1 MSQGFISTDNPMII
15 TRTIVITITTLL
27 CTAFSIRAGNDAF
40 PPTPIRNQVA
50 TDTINEISFFPINS
64 TRLAESPAL
73 SDLVLRLDSIRY
85 FSPQVVVR
93 GTSSP
98 DGPESFNLALSRKRA
113 KAVRDYIAGNTSL
126 PDSAI
131 SVVAAGEDWQGL
143 REGIERIFSRTDASR
158 INAIIDSHTSA
169 DERERHLRRLG
180 GGRIWRR
187 MSAELFPLL
196 RGVHIDALLS
206 RATTP
211 LQEADTCH
219 LRTDPPVSGPASDS
233 EASDAHLCVPPEV
246 PYNTAE
252 GIADHSDSPSLP
264 SWYLKTN
271 LPAWAMLWTNIAVEF
286 DIHPRLS
293 VQLPIYYSGLNYFT
307 GKVKFRTLA
316 IQPEARY
323 WFGSGYTRKAFVGAH
338 FGLGWYNVAFGGDT
352 RYQDHDRRTPAIG
365 GGIAGGYRFSFT
377 SNPRWQME
385 ASVGVGCYRLDYDHF
400 ENRHNGHVTGR
411 TRRTFF
417 GLDQVALSVSY
428 SFGLSGKKGGDR

>member
-1 MSQGFISTDNPMII
+1 MII
-15 TRTIVITITTLL
+15 TRPIIITLALAL
-27 CTAFSIRAGNDAF
+27 CTVFTNRAESGAFL
-40 PPTPIRNQVA
+40 PPPICNGVV
-50 TDTINEISFFPINS
+50 TDTLKVESFFPINS
-64 TRLAESPAL
+64 ARMSESQAL
-73 SDLVLRLDSIRY
+73 RDFILRLDSLRSC
-85 FSPQVVVR
+85 SPTVVVR

-98 DGPESFNLALSRKRA
+98 DGPEELNLALSHKRA
-113 KAVRDYIAGNTSL
+113 LAIKDYITGNTTL

-131 SVVAAGEDWQGL
+131 SVIAAGEDWAGF
-143 REGIERIFSRTDASR
+143 RNGVGRIFSPADASE
-158 INAIIDSHTSA
+158 ITAIIDSNRSN
-169 DERERHLRRLG
+169 DERELRLRDID

-187 MSAELFPLL
+187 LESELFPSL
-196 RGVHIDALLS
+196 RGVHINAILS
-206 RATTP
+206 RATARHQETDSCVAVATSP
-211 LQEADTCH
+211 LPSPTQDCEATEAPGQ
-219 LRTDPPVSGPASDS
+219 LPVLAAETSASATDRPEPA
-233 EASDAHLCVPPEV
+233 AS
-246 PYNTAE
+246 
-252 GIADHSDSPSLP
+252 P

-293 VQLPIYYSGLNYFT
+293 VQLPVYYSGFNYFT

-338 FGLGWYNVAFGGDT
+338 FGLGWYNVAFGGNT
-352 RYQDHDRRTPAIG
+352 RYQDHNRRTPAIG
-365 GGIAGGYRFSFT
+365 GGIAGGYRFRFT

-428 SFGLSGKKGGDR
+428 SFGLSDKKGGER